1 MLFLG
6 KRFSIPCSCVEL
18 SGQRELRQR
27 KGFFLKKKKITVYN
41 GHSANCLKGFAL
53 VCNER
58 EACNRAV
65 TEYKKEK
72 YVEGQEIIT
81 SNS

>member
-1 MLFLG
+1 MRG
-6 KRFSIPCSCVEL
+6 A
-18 SGQRELRQR
+18 LRAEGIEAEER
-27 KGFFLKKKKITVYN
+27 FFLKKKKITVYN

-65 TEYKKEK
+65 TEYKKRK
-72 YVEGQEIIT
+72 ICRRTGNNYIKFL
-81 SNS
+81 S

>member
-1 MLFLG
+1 MRGALRAEG
-6 KRFSIPCSCVEL
+6 IEAEERF
-18 SGQRELRQR
+18 
-27 KGFFLKKKKITVYN
+27 FFKKKKITVYN

-65 TEYKKEK
+65 TEYKKRK
-72 YVEGQEIIT
+72 ICRRTGNNYIKFL
-81 SNS
+81 S